1 MDKFDKAELD
11 RLENDL
17 RQCAYGEGCGNCT
30 RFHDADLD
38 GYECNDL
45 DKDALE
51 AIRYLRLELSSNE
64 KVCEKVDIHT
74 EKCDSED
81 KLSKNAQNYTKEKSC
96 LDCAFCDVS
105 ELIYPCSACKRA
117 VSRLDPAYKIRGDM
131 YAPKVIPTPPETMN
145 LKPSMVEHPA
155 HYNREGAMECIDEMV
170 LLFGI
175 EEAIVFCK
183 LSAWKY
189 RYRAGEKDDAK
200 QDMKKSD
207 NFLKMYK
214 ELKERLDNDQY

>member
-1 MDKFDKAELD
+1 MDKFDKASLD

-45 DKDALE
+45 DKDALD

-74 EKCDSED
+74 EKCDSGE
-81 KLSKNAQNYTKEKSC
+81 KVSKNEQNCTDDKGC
-96 LDCAFCDVS
+96 FTCAFTDLT
-105 ELIYPCSACKRA
+105 ELDYPCSKCKYA
-117 VSRLDPAYKIRGDM
+117 VSPINPEYSIRIDM
-131 YAPKVIPTPPETMN
+131 WAPKVIPTPPETMN
-145 LKPSMVEHPA
+145 LKQSMVEHPA

-170 LLFGI
+170 LLFGV
-175 EEAIVFCK
+175 EEAMVFCK

-189 RYRAGEKDDAK
+189 RYRAGDKGDTQTDK
-200 QDMKKSD
+200 KKSD

>member
-45 DKDALE
+45 DKDALA

-64 KVCEKVDIHT
+64 KVCEKVNICT
-74 EKCDSED
+74 EKCDSGE
-81 KLSKNAQNYTKEKSC
+81 KVSKNEQNYTKEKSC

-117 VSRLDPAYKIRGDM
+117 VSRLDLAYKIRGDM
-131 YAPKVIPTPPETMN
+131 YAPKVIPTPPMTID
-145 LKPSMVEHPA
+145 LKKKNEVEHPA
-155 HYNREGAMECIDEMV
+155 HYNREGAMECLDEMV
-170 LLFGI
+170 EVHGI
-175 EEAIVFCK
+175 KAVMDFCM
-183 LSAWKY
+183 LNAWKY
-189 RYRAGEKDDAK
+189 RYRAADKNGLEDL
-200 QDMKKSD
+200 KKSD
-207 NFLKMYK
+207 WYMKKFV
-214 ELKERLDNDQY
+214 ELKKRMFNE